1 MKTKEFAYPKTT
13 LKELKERRDKIF
25 TTIEK
30 HAHELSER
38 EFIQLQR
45 ELTNID
51 IKISA
56 EEQIYKSEPGFVKV
70 NNMYP
75 RGNHNLN
82 AII

>member
-1 MKTKEFAYPKTT
+1 MKTKQYDFPKTS
-13 LKELKERRDKIF
+13 LKELKERRDNIF

-30 HAHELSER
+30 HAHELDEK
-38 EFIQLQR
+38 EFIQLRR

-56 EEQIYKSEPGFVKV
+56 EEQIYKSEPGFIKI
-70 NNMYP
+70 NNMNA
-75 RGNHNLN
+75 GGKCVLN